1 MSVNVS
7 EGENLSLDNTKKEI
21 QEELDKMGI
30 HYKQSETKQ
39 QLLDKIGV

>member
-30 HYKQSETKQ
+30 PYKQIETKQ

>member
-30 HYKQSETKQ
+30 PYKQSETKQ

>member
-7 EGENLSLDNTKKEI
+7 EGEILSLDNTKKEI

-30 HYKQSETKQ
+30 PYKQSETKQ
-39 QLLDKIGV
+39 QLLDKLGE